1 MLQAAIIA
9 AGMDGLSN
17 ASDPGE
23 RSEVNMY
30 ENADKVTGVKRL
42 PLNLLDALRDFNSNS
57 VFKEAMGAEFSEAFI
72 KLKMGEWN
80 SYVSHFS
87 NWEKENT
94 LDV

>member
-1 MLQAAIIA
+1 MRIRIK
-9 AGMDGLSN
+9 D
-17 ASDPGE
+17 
-23 RSEVNMY
+23 
-30 ENADKVTGVKRL
+30 GVKTSES
-42 PLNLLDALRDFNSNS
+42 LDALRDLILI